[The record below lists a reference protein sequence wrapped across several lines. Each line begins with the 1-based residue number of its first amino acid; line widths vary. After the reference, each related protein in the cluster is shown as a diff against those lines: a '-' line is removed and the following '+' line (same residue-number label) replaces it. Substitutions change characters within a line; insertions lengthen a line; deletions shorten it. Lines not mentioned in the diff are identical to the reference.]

1 MKNIL
6 FLSMLVISTN
16 SFAQVIS
23 VEKDSRQN
31 FVINYK
37 KNNSD
42 TLFSGIWVPGDLVEA
57 KITASVTRDSSIYSY
72 LYIVN
77 NQQYTP
83 VDLHQFNIK
92 LEMEPITIAPK
103 NRWFSRFV
111 KWQSL
116 NKWSH
121 KSGPPFGIE
130 PGEEESFKFSSS
142 GLPRIGSAQISN
154 LTGMSFPAEEFEFPN
169 SVELVL
175 DSLKKLHGYIQKS
188 TIVPYD
194 PISEFGSESNF
205 RPSIMLDTLETYRQR
220 SCEELGWANDPQV
233 CSRLEEDL
241 NQVRSN
247 LSAGDSL
254 AAAGALQDFINLV
267 QDEKEASLSSE
278 GYALLFFNADYLAD
292 RLPEPEDEEPAGGFA
307 IPELP
312 AALTISSASASG
324 AFSADNFSITGA
336 GHDLSGSP
344 DGGSAVHGI
353 VTTTASARQGITGGL
368 QSFQQDNITGSGSQ
382 PDVVQQNLSFDPQA
396 LIDSV
401 LAGVQQTIPVN
412 ASGTFGSAQAPVIL
426 HAAQGIQSSAT
437 VTGTGI
443 LLIDGPFFV
452 SGNFNWTGLVIH
464 RGSPFSGPAL
474 SVSTSLQITGAML
487 TVNEGPWPASIQ
499 VSNIFE
505 LRYSGPALQLL
516 RDSLTPQNPD

>member
-1 MKNIL
+1 MFELIKKAACITFLLALFSQTAFSQLRTEVVDGDTLLIFSHPMKNLINERIQPSIAL
-6 FLSMLVISTN
+6 KDSFFSYSYTVTSQSISEQNIWLWLIISDSDLVDVSTPTNWNFTSGGNPNRVSWAARNNTYRIKPGSSLEGFNFLS
-16 SFAQVIS
+16 
-23 VEKDSRQN
+23 EKLPTIQD
-31 FVINYK
+31 Y
-37 KNNSD
+37 
-42 TLFSGIWVPGDLVEA
+42 
-57 KITASVTRDSSIYSY
+57 Y
-72 LYIVN
+72 
-77 NQQYTP
+77 
-83 VDLHQFNIK
+83 
-92 LEMEPITIAPK
+92 MEG
-103 NRWFSRFV
+103 W
-111 KWQSL
+111 
-116 NKWSH
+116 
-121 KSGPPFGIE
+121 
-130 PGEEESFKFSSS
+130 
-142 GLPRIGSAQISN
+142 AQIILQPGQEPDSTEN
-154 LTGMSFPAEEFEFPN
+154 DSFFDTAKKGTTIFPR
-169 SVELVL
+169 EA
-175 DSLKKLHGYIQKS
+175 
-188 TIVPYD
+188 
-194 PISEFGSESNF
+194 PISSLSEH
-205 RPSIMLDTLETYRQR
+205 IDTLETYRSR
-220 SCEELGWANDPQV
+220 SCSELGWANDAAV
-233 CSRLEEDL
+233 CSTLKGQLSD
-241 NQVRSN
+241 VRSF
-247 LSAGDSL
+247 LAAGDSV
-254 AAAGALQDFINLV
+254 AAASTLAEFINLV
-267 QDEKEASLSSE
+267 EQEKDASLSSE
-278 GYALLFFNADYLAD
+278 GYALLFFNARYLAD
-292 RLPEPEDEEPAGGFA
+292 RLPEPEDEEPTGGFA

-344 DGGSAVHGI
+344 DGSSAVHGI

-516 RDSLTPQNPD
+516 RDSLTPQN